1 MKGPKSG
8 PLDPGSRVDPGR
20 ETSNRTDLG
29 LPGLRRG
36 IYLLPSLFTMGN
48 ILLGFYAV
56 VQGLRGNFDTAALA
70 ILGAGIVDAL
80 DGRIARLTGTESDFG
95 KEFDSLAD
103 ILTFGFVPALL
114 AYCWGLDDLGRI
126 GWLIPLFFVVCGAT
140 RLARFNVQSHREDP
154 RNFVGLP
161 IPAAAGTI
169 ASILYFAP
177 DPNWKAWLA
186 IGLMVTLIC
195 LGFLMV
201 STFRYASFKKMDL
214 RRRRSYRLAIPLA
227 ATLILVAYHPPTFL
241 MSVAILYTLSGP
253 FGFLLRAIRHDQRQT
268 SESPSAANEGDEPS

>member
-1 MKGPKSG
+1 
-8 PLDPGSRVDPGR
+8 
-20 ETSNRTDLG
+20 
-29 LPGLRRG
+29 
-36 IYLLPSLFTMGN
+36 MGN
-48 ILLGFYAV
+48 IMLGFYAV
-56 VQGLRGNFDTAALA
+56 VQGLRGNFHTAALA

-80 DGRIARLTGTESDFG
+80 DGRIARLTGTESEFG

-114 AYCWGLDDLGRI
+114 AYCWGLEDLGRI

-140 RLARFNVQSHREDP
+140 RLARFNVQTHRDGD
-154 RNFVGLP
+154 RDFVGLP

-169 ASILYFAP
+169 ATLLYFAP
-177 DPNWKAWLA
+177 DPDWKSWLA
-186 IGLMVTLIC
+186 VGLMVALIC

-201 STFRYASFKKMDL
+201 STFRYASFKNFDL

-227 ATLILVAYHPPTFL
+227 AILILMAYNPPTFL

-253 FGFLLRAIRHDQRQT
+253 FGFALRAIRRDQRQT
-268 SESPSAANEGDEPS
+268 SRSPASDSASASNESDETS